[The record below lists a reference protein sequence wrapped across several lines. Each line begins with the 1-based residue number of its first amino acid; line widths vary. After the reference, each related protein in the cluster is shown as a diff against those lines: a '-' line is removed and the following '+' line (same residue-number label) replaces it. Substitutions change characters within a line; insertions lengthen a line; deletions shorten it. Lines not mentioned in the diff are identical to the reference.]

1 MRLPKNIL
9 SGSYRPP
16 VIYLC
21 QTNKDRIGELSV
33 RNVEGKFKW
42 VDYSEISFDIDRKI
56 NDEITGDTIINP
68 YYDWT
73 DGLRLVEVEGFGFF
87 QLQDPEEDSDGILE
101 TKSMSAKSLEYDL
114 SNRYLENF
122 SINKGTVES
131 IDGVQFYN
139 QNDTEHSLLHL
150 IIAEK
155 APDWSIGHVDE
166 ELKTQKRFFE
176 IERESVYDFLMN
188 EVSETFKCVIIFDT
202 FNNTINAY
210 KEESA
215 GSETDVIIS
224 FDNLVKNI
232 NVKYSTDDI
241 KTVLTVQGADEL
253 NIREVNF
260 GLPYISD
267 LSYYHTV
274 EWMGQEL
281 YDAYSNYLNVIQ
293 FNYDKY
299 IAARE
304 DVLKN
309 RKAIDTIKNKVD
321 ENLNETKIEDFW
333 KFLSDFYKNK
343 KVDPNKMSTIS
354 VDFSYID
361 RDVWNNFKTTMESAS
376 ISESTKWIAVDNFLS
391 LIWRDSGLNEL
402 KSYEA
407 KYKEQQTAQ
416 AEHGMSIPSSSDYYQ
431 YYATYVILRSIQ
443 IKIPQINSSI
453 DTLNENVNSKIA
465 VINEIGRIVSVPNN
479 FTQEQIIR
487 LAPFMRED
495 LYKDENFLITDIDT
509 EEEKMETMEALLDAG
524 KTELAKLSSPK
535 LSFTTSMANI
545 FALEEFDPIINQFQ
559 LGNMIK
565 IEIRDGYIKKS
576 RLMEV
581 DIKFHKLDDFEVTFG
596 DLLSIR
602 SEADI
607 HADLLSLAINAGKSV
622 AKNASYWQKGTDTVN
637 AIQNNI
643 NNGLLDAA
651 TEIKSIDGVQATSI
665 DKYGIHLQ
673 SIDSNGNIDPEQ
685 GWIVSNKFLYTDD
698 NWKTTKSVFGKYT
711 YKGEERWGVLTDA
724 LIGGFVQGTEIE
736 GGSIKIGDRGD
747 GTYAL
752 VVTSDGTVEINA
764 WGGKLN
770 DIVAQ
775 VESPQYD
782 VMLES
787 TTTPILTPTSTST
800 ILKCHIYLNGTEI
813 TPTDGTTFSWIRSSN
828 DTAGDEVWNAA
839 NANKTT
845 NTITITTSDIDNN
858 AQFSCEVNIP

>member
-9 SGSYRPP
+9 SDSYRPP
-16 VIYLC
+16 KIYLC

-33 RNVEGKFKW
+33 RNLEGKFKW
-42 VDYSEISFDIDRKI
+42 VNYDEISFDIDRKI
-56 NDEITGDTIINP
+56 NNEITGETIVNP

-73 DGLRLVEVEGFGFF
+73 DGLRLVELEGFGFF

-101 TKSMSAKSLEYDL
+101 TKSMDAKSLEYDL

-131 IDGVQFYN
+131 IDGVQLYN
-139 QNDTEHSLLHL
+139 QDDTAHSLLHL

-155 APDWSIGHVDE
+155 APDWTIGHVDD

-202 FNNTINAY
+202 FKNTINVY

-215 GSETDVIIS
+215 GYETDVIIS

-241 KTVLTVQGADEL
+241 RTVLTIQGADEL

-281 YDAYSNYLNVIQ
+281 YDAYSKYLQVIQ
-293 FNYDKY
+293 DNYDEY
-299 IAARE
+299 LAART
-304 DVLKN
+304 DVLNN
-309 RKAIDTIKNKVD
+309 RKKIDTLKNNVD

-343 KVDPNKMSTIS
+343 KVDPDKMSTIS
-354 VDFSYID
+354 VDFSYVD
-361 RDVWNNFKTTMESAS
+361 RVEWNNFKATMEDMT
-376 ISESTKWIAVDNFLS
+376 ISESAKWVVVDNFLS
-391 LIWRDSGLNEL
+391 IIWKDSGLNEL
-402 KSYEA
+402 KSYEK

-416 AEHGMSIPSSSDYYQ
+416 AEHGMSVASNSDYYQ
-431 YYATYVILRSIQ
+431 YYATYVILTSIQ
-443 IKIPQINSSI
+443 SKLPQINSSI
-453 DTLNENVNSKIA
+453 DDLNKKVEEKIA
-465 VINEIGRIVSVPNN
+465 IINDIGKLVSVPNN
-479 FTQEQIIR
+479 FTQEQVIR
-487 LAPFMRED
+487 LVPFMRED
-495 LYKDENFLITDIDT
+495 LYKDENFLITDVDT
-509 EEEKMETMEALLDAG
+509 EEEKVETMEALLDAG
-524 KTELAKLSSPK
+524 KTELAKLSAPK
-535 LSFTTSMANI
+535 LSFTTSMANL
-545 FALEEFDPIINQFQ
+545 FALEEFDPIVNQFQ

-565 IEIRDGYIKKS
+565 IELREGYIKKS

-581 DIKFHKLDDFEVTFG
+581 DIKFHKFADFDVTFG
-596 DLLSIR
+596 DLLSVR
-602 SEADI
+602 TEADV

-622 AKNASYWQKGTDTVN
+622 SKNASYWQKGTDTVN
-637 AIQNNI
+637 TIQSAI

-651 TEIKSIDGVQATSI
+651 TEIKSIDGTQSVSM

-711 YKGEERWGVLTDA
+711 YKGQERWGVLTDA
-724 LIGGFVQGTEIE
+724 LIGGYVQGTEIE

-775 VESPQYD
+775 VEAPHYD
-782 VMLES
+782 IILES
-787 TTTPILTPTSTST
+787 TTSPILNESSKTTT
-800 ILKCHIYLNGTEI
+800 LKCHIYMNNVEVS
-813 TPTDGTTFSWIRSSN
+813 PPSGTTFSWIRSST
-828 DTAGDEVWNAA
+828 DSSADEKWNSV
-839 NANKTT
+839 NKNKTT
-845 NTITITTSDIDNN
+845 NTIAITTNDINNN